1 MRRRTSGL
9 RLKEFINA
17 SIEIIKG
24 GIYGYLGI
32 LILMIAFELF
42 I

>member
-1 MRRRTSGL
+1 MRSRHSFIEG
-9 RLKEFINA
+9 FINA
-17 SIEIIKG
+17 SIEVIKV